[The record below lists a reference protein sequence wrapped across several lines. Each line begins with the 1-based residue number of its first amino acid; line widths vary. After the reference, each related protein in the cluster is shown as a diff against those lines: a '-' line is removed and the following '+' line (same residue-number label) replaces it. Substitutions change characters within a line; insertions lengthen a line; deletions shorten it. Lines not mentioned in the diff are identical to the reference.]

1 MSQATTS
8 PRLRPFKPARFGR
21 YTLLMPIS
29 TGGMGEVFLARL
41 EGAHG
46 FDKLCVIKKIL
57 PHLAEDQEFVER
69 FVDEARILVKLSHG
83 SIAQVL
89 DMGLHEG
96 APYLA
101 LEFVDG
107 KDLRRVAA
115 RMRDRKLSLPLSF
128 VLFAMTRVLDALA
141 YAHRKR
147 GDDDR
152 ELSLVHRDVSPQN
165 VLISY
170 EGEVKMIDF
179 GLAKS
184 TLSSSKTNP
193 SIILGKFLY
202 MSPEQARHQKVDR
215 RSDLYAVG
223 VVLYELVAGKNP
235 FDAVQPGELMAAVAS
250 PSIRPLHEAEPLCPA
265 PLSAAVMKALSAD
278 PAQRFQSAEEF
289 RATLQALLLELDP
302 GAGSEKASR
311 FMREAFAVEYHAER
325 RMLQS
330 VRDQA
335 KQVAEETSSTGEG
348 LRAVEST
355 APSGLSFEPTKKKTP
370 AMSASLDFERET
382 VPAIVMGTEATPPAS
397 PPGAPAPPRTLPKSR
412 DDEPTDALGQALT
425 PAPAAAEPSVVVA
438 DGLKPLL
445 ASPAGRLRTE
455 PEVKAAEPKARS
467 TPPRAA
473 PKDKPRPT
481 GQRQAVPRPAA
492 KPEPKPAKPAAKP
505 VADGAPT
512 PPTELPAVQGKAV
525 EPAASPAAAKKKS
538 GILIWLVLPLVGVL
552 TVAGYIAWDLYA
564 ERLRQKALDE
574 ESAREATPPARPEE
588 RKSREVK
595 VGAEARPPEPED
607 IAPLPKEKEPKK
619 KSPAPAPKQPAI
631 AAASTPAEKAFRSL
645 KADYEKLEQ
654 ANETLVKQRFRMRF
668 NIASGKV
675 ASKGDDPAFL
685 RDLEA
690 LDAEIQGELAR
701 PENQ

>member
-1 MSQATTS
+1 MSQATAS
-8 PRLRPFKPARFGR
+8 PRLRPFKPTRFGR

-46 FDKLCVIKKIL
+46 FDKPCVIKKIL
-57 PHLAEDQEFVER
+57 PHLAEDKEFVER

-115 RMRDRKLSLPLSF
+115 RMRDRKLALPLSF
-128 VLFAMTRVLDALA
+128 VLYAMTRVLDALA

-147 GDDDR
+147 GDDDQA
-152 ELSLVHRDVSPQN
+152 LSLVHRDVSPQN
-165 VLISY
+165 ILISY

-223 VVLYELVAGKNP
+223 LVLYELVAGRNP
-235 FDAVQPGELMAAVAS
+235 FDAVPPGELMAAVAS
-250 PSIRPLHEAEPLCPA
+250 PSLRPLSEVEPLCPA
-265 PLSAAVMKALSAD
+265 ALSEAVMKALSPD
-278 PAQRFQSAEEF
+278 PAQRFQSAEEL
-289 RATLQALLLELDP
+289 RAKLQALLLELDP
-302 GAGSEKASR
+302 GAGAEKASR
-311 FMREAFAVEYHAER
+311 FMREAFSVEYQAER

-335 KQVAEETSSTGEG
+335 KQVAEEAAPTVEG
-348 LRAVEST
+348 LRAVEPTS
-355 APSGLSFEPTKKKTP
+355 PSALSFEPTKKRAP
-370 AMSASLDFERET
+370 ALSASLDFERET
-382 VPAIVMGTEATPPAS
+382 VPAIVVGGEATPPK
-397 PPGAPAPPRTLPKSR
+397 TLSKSR
-412 DDEPTDALGQALT
+412 DNEPTDALAQALT
-425 PAPAAAEPSVVVA
+425 PVGPPPEPSVVVA
-438 DGLKPLL
+438 DGVKPLL
-445 ASPAGRLRTE
+445 PSPAGRLRTE
-455 PEVKAAEPKARS
+455 PEVRAAEPKGARS
-467 TPPRAA
+467 TPPRGAA
-473 PKDKPRPT
+473 PQKEKPAEKPKPT
-481 GQRQAVPRPAA
+481 GQRPAVARPAPKA
-492 KPEPKPAKPAAKP
+492 EARPEPKKPAAKP
-505 VADGAPT
+505 VADGSLT
-512 PPTELPAVQGKAV
+512 PPAERPAVPAKTE
-525 EPAASPAAAKKKS
+525 EPVAPPAKAKKKS
-538 GILIWLVLPLVGVL
+538 GLLIWLVLPLVGVL

-564 ERLRQKALDE
+564 ERVKQRALEE
-574 ESAREATPPARPEE
+574 ESAREVPQPAPPEA

-595 VGAEARPPEPED
+595 VGGEAAPEPED
-607 IAPLPKEKEPKK
+607 IAPLPKEQAAPKK
-619 KSPAPAPKQPAI
+619 APPPAPRPPPAV
-631 AAASTPAEKAFRSL
+631 AATPGQKAFRAL

-654 ANETLVKQRFRMRF
+654 ANETLVKQKFRLRF
-668 NIASGKV
+668 NMLSSDV
-675 ASKGDDPAFL
+675 ASKGDDPAFVKK
-685 RDLEA
+685 LEA
-690 LDAEIQGELAR
+690 LDAELQAELSK